1 MSESEDAT
9 LDGVT
14 QLFVNL
20 GADAAQAKVM
30 AAQLLKR
37 AAQIAEERKISLVE
51 ATETLL
57 KQVVQARSGDGSGY
71 ESESQS

>member
-1 MSESEDAT
+1 MSDLDAKE
-9 LDGVT
+9 LEGIT

-20 GADAAQAKVM
+20 GAGMEQAKVM

-37 AAQIAEERKISLVE
+37 ASQIAEERQISKVE

-57 KQVVQARSGDGSGY
+57 KQVIQARSGEGSG
-71 ESESQS
+71 Q

>member
-1 MSESEDAT
+1 MSD
-9 LDGVT
+9 LDPQELAGVT

-20 GADAAQAKVM
+20 GAPAGQAEVM

-37 AAQIAEERKISLVE
+37 AGQISEERQISKVE

-57 KQVVQARSGDGSGY
+57 KQVIQARNGEESG
-71 ESESQS
+71 

>member
-1 MSESEDAT
+1 MDDSDAQE
-9 LDGVT
+9 LAGVT

-20 GADAAQAKVM
+20 GAETRQAGVM

-37 AAQIAEERKISLVE
+37 ANQIAEERQISKVE

-57 KQVVQARSGDGSGY
+57 KQVIQARNGEASG
-71 ESESQS
+71 

>member
-1 MSESEDAT
+1 MSELDQDT

-20 GADAAQAKVM
+20 GAEKAQAKVM
-30 AAQLLKR
+30 ASQLLKR
-37 AAQIAEERKISLVE
+37 ARQIAVEREISEVE

-57 KQVVQARSGDGSGY
+57 KQVVQARNGDGSGS
-71 ESESQS
+71 ESES

>member
-1 MSESEDAT
+1 MSDLDPQE
-9 LDGVT
+9 LDGIT

-20 GADAAQAKVM
+20 GAQSGQAKVM

-37 AAQIAEERKISLVE
+37 AVQIAEERQISKVE

-57 KQVVQARSGDGSGY
+57 KQVIQARNGE
-71 ESESQS
+71 ESS

>member
-20 GADAAQAKVM
+20 GADSTQAKVM

-37 AAQIAEERKISLVE
+37 AAQIAEEREISIVE

-57 KQVVQARSGDGSGY
+57 KQVIQARSGEGYGS
-71 ESESQS
+71 